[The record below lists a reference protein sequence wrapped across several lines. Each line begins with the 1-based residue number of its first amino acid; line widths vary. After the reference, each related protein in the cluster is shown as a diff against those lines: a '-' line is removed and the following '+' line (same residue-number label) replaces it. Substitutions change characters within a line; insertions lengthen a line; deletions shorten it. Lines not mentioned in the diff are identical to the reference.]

1 MAYARRF
8 AKRIR
13 KGAKRVYKKVIHPY
27 VNKKKGYANRMKL
40 YKEVGMLKRMV
51 NAEKKY
57 VEGNING
64 QGVAQLFNG
73 ADGIYCATV
82 TPTIAVGAA
91 YNQRNGNSIRLS
103 GLYIRGRFT
112 QQTNTINPL
121 RFHVDIMTVKGAP
134 QSTSNIISGMYDP
147 DSLSGVRDYFCSRN
161 PAQYTD
167 YRIISSRKYYVKQ
180 DTIATGATNVDFCLP
195 LKLKHHLRWNTSNVI
210 QEGELFIIIRGDA
223 GDGGTPL
230 TGCFFS
236 ASFRLSYFDN

>member
-1 MAYARRF
+1 MPRVF
-8 AKRIR
+8 R
-13 KGAKRVYKKVIHPY
+13 KLKKVAGKGYKKVVHPY
-27 VNKKKGYANRMKL
+27 VNKRKGYSNRMKL

-73 ADGIYCATV
+73 ADGIYCASV
-82 TPTIAVGAA
+82 TPAIAVGAA
-91 YNQRNGNSIRLS
+91 YNQRNGNSVRLS

-112 QQTNTINPL
+112 QQTNQINAL
-121 RFHVDIMTVKGAP
+121 RYWVDLVTVKGAP
-134 QSTSNIISGMYDP
+134 QSTANIISGVYDP

-167 YRIISSRKYYVKQ
+167 YRVISSKKYYVKQ
-180 DTIATGATNVDFCLP
+180 DSLATGSSNVDFCLP
-195 LKLKHHLRWNTSNVI
+195 IKLRHHIRWNTGGTI
-210 QEGELFIIIRGDA
+210 QEGEIFIIIRGDFGDA
-223 GDGGTPL
+223 GAPL